1 MIAFPETSMHRGE
14 LPDVINPD
22 PLRESVA
29 PVLLVSNT
37 VVQHRHG
44 TGEGL
49 QYDGKARQSPT
60 ASVGKVGPATREQA
74 ESDNIPNL

>member
-1 MIAFPETSMHRGE
+1 MHREE

-22 PLRESVA
+22 PLGESAA

-49 QYDGKARQSPT
+49 QCDGKARQNLA
-60 ASVGKVGPATREQA
+60 ASVRKVGPATAEQA
-74 ESDNIPNL
+74 KSENIHSLLLV

>member
-1 MIAFPETSMHRGE
+1 MHRGE

-22 PLRESVA
+22 PLGESVA

-37 VVQHRHG
+37 VVHHRHT

-49 QYDGKARQSPT
+49 QCDGKARQNPT
-60 ASVGKVGPATREQA
+60 ASVGKIGPATAEQA
-74 ESDNIPNL
+74 ESENIHNLLLV